1 MKIVKTVLYN
11 WANKNLVNS
20 IEQWENRD
28 ESPPIY
34 SLESY
39 KILDYKA
46 YKKDGVR
53 YAEFKVLIK
62 FLPGGVLPD
71 NKEWVFILRDGHL
84 GWKVFRFVLA
94 ENV

>member
-28 ESPPIY
+28 ESPPVY

-39 KILDYKA
+39 KILDYRA
-46 YKKDGVR
+46 YKKDGMR
-53 YAEFKVLIK
+53 YAEVKVFIK

-71 NKEWVFILRDGHL
+71 NREWVFILRDGHL

-94 ENV
+94 ENA